1 MNCLSEAD
9 VYYLRLLEVRSMTK
23 QDVRPLWL
31 GLSAGAAVAVL
42 TGGLSLINSET
53 LLRSS
58 FATALTH
65 TSIPAK
71 EIASAAPV
79 SGSEEFWLSAMRRD
93 GNAPVTK
100 TINVGD
106 RIALSLGGERRSLQ
120 VATVADFSPQITQID
135 TSAGPSHF
143 VLLTA
148 RDVND
153 SSAPPVRFVMELEQ
167 RVAPVVAGRAGR
179 AL

>member
-1 MNCLSEAD
+1 
-9 VYYLRLLEVRSMTK
+9 MTK
-23 QDVRPLWL
+23 QEARPFWL
-31 GLSAGAAVAVL
+31 GLSAGTAVAVL
-42 TGGLSLINSET
+42 AAGLFLINSEAV
-53 LLRSS
+53 LRSS

-65 TSIPAK
+65 TSLPAK
-71 EIASAAPV
+71 EVASAAPV

-93 GNAPVTK
+93 GTTPVTK

-106 RIALSLGGERRSLQ
+106 RIALSLGGEHRSLQ
-120 VATVADFSPQITQID
+120 VATVADFAPQVTEID

-143 VLLTA
+143 VLVTA

-153 SSAPPVRFVMELEQ
+153 ASAPPVRFVMEFEQ

-179 AL
+179 TL

>member
-1 MNCLSEAD
+1 
-9 VYYLRLLEVRSMTK
+9 MTK

-53 LLRSS
+53 VLRSS

-120 VATVADFSPQITQID
+120 VATVADFSPQGGWWGIWGTHI
-135 TSAGPSHF
+135 GP
-143 VLLTA
+143 
-148 RDVND
+148 
-153 SSAPPVRFVMELEQ
+153 PPS
-167 RVAPVVAGRAGR
+167 GRAGVDLDIAASR
-179 AL
+179 FRRSNSCQRVERRLRNAIGRKARTHLA